1 MMKAAPRRPLAVRL
15 YRALLTLLLPPR
27 FRRDFAYEMALV
39 FADLHAAATRAG
51 GGRCGLRA
59 LAAELPGLVRLAIR
73 ERRAERAE
81 RAHRTTTASRDTDMV
96 DALLQD
102 LRFAGRSLRK
112 SPGFT
117 LVAVLTLALG
127 IGANTAIF
135 SVVDGVLLAPL
146 PLREPERLVAVGEG
160 VEGGAPTD
168 VSVTTP
174 GSFFD
179 WQRQTRAVRLG
190 GFTESAA
197 TLTGRGDPE
206 RLLGASTVGG
216 FFDVLGVR
224 PLLGRTITPADETPE
239 AERVVVLSHATWR
252 RLFGGDRDVV
262 GRTLTLDGTPRTIV
276 GVMPPSFRFPDGG
289 TAFWVPSRY
298 DAEFRANRDQY
309 FIQVVGRLAPGATLE
324 QARAELAMV
333 GERLQRDWPMYNS
346 GLRIIA
352 RPLQD
357 TMVEGVRTRLFVLMA
372 AVAFVLL
379 ITCANLGNLLLARA
393 SGRRREIAVRQ
404 ALGAGRVR
412 VARQLLTESLVLA
425 LAGGAAGLLVGKGFL
440 ELLLAA
446 QATTNLPRVDEIGLD
461 TRVLLFTL
469 GVSVA
474 AGLFF
479 GSLPAW
485 QLARARSGEAL
496 RVGTRGSAGQGWARS
511 ALVVSE
517 LALAMVLL
525 TGAGLLLRS
534 FALLQRVDP
543 GFTADRILTF
553 DVSRRDGDASFFPTS
568 LERIRVLPG
577 VRSAAVVSQLPV
589 TGRGI
594 GAWFNRLDRPLP
606 PDVKPTGEAY
616 RVVTPEFFAT
626 IGLPLKRGR
635 ALTVDDRRERPAV
648 VINEAL
654 ARKYFDGE
662 EPLGKE
668 IYLGAPDNRLF
679 DRATIVG
686 IVGDTRDAGLG
697 SDPLPTVYIPLAV
710 MPGWPSFSYVV
721 RTTGTPTAVAGLA
734 RAAIRALDPTVA
746 VRNVRPFDAVLA
758 ESVAPARWSTTL
770 LGVFAAVALVMAAL
784 GVFGVLSFVVTQ
796 RTRELGIRIALGAAP
811 ASVRRMVVRQGLGL
825 AAAGL
830 ALGLAGA
837 FALTRLMSSLLYGV
851 APTDPITY
859 AGVAAMLVGIAA
871 VASWIPALRAT
882 RVDPIIALRA
892 E

>member
-1 MMKAAPRRPLAVRL
+1 MTAAAPRRPLAVRL
-15 YRALLTLLLPPR
+15 YRLLLAWLLPPR
-27 FRRDFAYEMALV
+27 FRREFADEMALV
-39 FADLHAAATRAG
+39 FADLHDAATRAG
-51 GGRCGLRA
+51 GDRCGLLA
-59 LAAELPGLVRLAIR
+59 LGAELPGLLRLAVR
-73 ERRAERAE
+73 ARRAERAE
-81 RAHRTTTASRDTDMV
+81 RAHRTTTAPRDRDMV
-96 DALLQD
+96 DSLLQD
-102 LRFAGRSLRK
+102 LRFALRSLRR

-127 IGANTAIF
+127 VGANTAIF

-146 PLREPERLVAVGEG
+146 PLREPDRLVAVGER
-160 VEGGAPTD
+160 VDGGAPTD
-168 VSVTTP
+168 FTSTSP

-179 WQRQTRAVRLG
+179 WQRQTRTVRLA
-190 GFTESAA
+190 GFAGSAR
-197 TLTGRGDPE
+197 TLTGRGEPE

-216 FFDVLGVR
+216 LFDVLGVP
-224 PLLGRTITPADETPE
+224 PLFGRTITPADETPE
-239 AERVVVLSHATWR
+239 AQRVIVLSYATWR
-252 RLFGGDRDVV
+252 RLFGEDRGVV
-262 GRTLTLDGTPRTIV
+262 GRTLTLDGASHTIV
-276 GVMPPSFRFPDGG
+276 GVMPPSFRFPDTG
-289 TAFWVPSRY
+289 TEFWVPSRF

-324 QARAELAMV
+324 QARTELAV
-333 GERLQRDWPMYNS
+333 VSERLQRDWPMYNS
-346 GLRIIA
+346 DLRIVV
-352 RPLQD
+352 RPLQE
-357 TMVEGVRTRLFVLMA
+357 TIVEGVRTRLLVLMA

-393 SGRRREIAVRQ
+393 SGRHREIAVRQ
-404 ALGAGRVR
+404 ALGAGRTR
-412 VARQLLTESLVLA
+412 LARQLLTESLVLA
-425 LAGGAAGLLVGKGFL
+425 LAGGAAGLLVGQGFL

-461 TRVLLFTL
+461 ARVLLFTL

-496 RVGTRGSAGQGWARS
+496 RTGTRGSAGHQWARS

-534 FALLQRVDP
+534 FALMQRVDP
-543 GFTADRILTF
+543 GFTADHVLTF
-553 DVSRRDGDASFFPTS
+553 DVTRPGEDASFTATS
-568 LERIRVLPG
+568 LERIRALPG

-616 RVVTPEFFAT
+616 RVVTPGYFAT

-635 ALTVDDRRERPAV
+635 LLTPDDRRERPAV

-654 ARKYFDGE
+654 ARRYYAGE
-662 EPLGKE
+662 DPIGKA

-679 DRATIVG
+679 DHGTIVG
-686 IVGDTRDAGLG
+686 VVGDTRDAGLG

-710 MPGWPSFSYVV
+710 MPGWRSFSYVV
-721 RTTGTPTAVAGLA
+721 RTAGPPTAVAG
-734 RAAIRALDPTVA
+734 A
-746 VRNVRPFDAVLA
+746 VRNVIRTLDATVPVRNVRTLDAVLA

-770 LGVFAAVALVMAAL
+770 LGVFAGVALVMAAL
-784 GVFGVLSFVVTQ
+784 GVFGVLSFVVAQ
-796 RTRELGIRIALGAAP
+796 RTRELGIRMALGAAP
-811 ASVRRMVVRQGLGL
+811 SAVRRTVVRQGLRL
-825 AAAGL
+825 VVAGL

-837 FALTRLMSSLLYGV
+837 FALTRLMGSLLYGV
-851 APTDPITY
+851 APTDPATY
-859 AGVAAMLVGIAA
+859 AGVAAVLVGTAA
-871 VASWIPALRAT
+871 VASWLPARRAT